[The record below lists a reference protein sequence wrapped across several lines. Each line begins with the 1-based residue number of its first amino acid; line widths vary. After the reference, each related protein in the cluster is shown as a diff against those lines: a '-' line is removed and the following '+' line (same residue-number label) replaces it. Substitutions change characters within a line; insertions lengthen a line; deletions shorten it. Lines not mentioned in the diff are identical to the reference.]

1 MLKCERTFRT
11 EEIQMCRLWTAIS
24 EELCSALSAMQKT
37 MVWRGLDSSLLLS
50 VLSLRATSTHSST
63 DLEKMKLCCFLSM
76 MNEMMQQSVRSP
88 TPCADG
94 SESLHRNKSISVCH
108 IKTDDICR
116 QHLECMSCVYEWC
129 IA

>member
-1 MLKCERTFRT
+1 
-11 EEIQMCRLWTAIS
+11 
-24 EELCSALSAMQKT
+24 MQ
-37 MVWRGLDSSLLLS
+37 SSVACIRINAS
-50 VLSLRATSTHSST
+50 VVF
-63 DLEKMKLCCFLSM
+63 FLSM

>member
-1 MLKCERTFRT
+1 
-11 EEIQMCRLWTAIS
+11 
-24 EELCSALSAMQKT
+24 MQKT
-37 MVWRGLDSSLLLS
+37 MVWRGLDYSLLLS

-116 QHLECMSCVYEWC
+116 RHLECMSCVYDFGFDDICRRHLEC
-129 IA
+129 MSCVGPRGDMTV

>member
-11 EEIQMCRLWTAIS
+11 EEIQMCRLWTTIG

-63 DLEKMKLCCFLSM
+63 DLEK
-76 MNEMMQQSVRSP
+76 NETVLLLVY
-88 TPCADG
+88 D
-94 SESLHRNKSISVCH
+94 ERN
-108 IKTDDICR
+108 DAA
-116 QHLECMSCVYEWC
+116 EC
-129 IA
+129 